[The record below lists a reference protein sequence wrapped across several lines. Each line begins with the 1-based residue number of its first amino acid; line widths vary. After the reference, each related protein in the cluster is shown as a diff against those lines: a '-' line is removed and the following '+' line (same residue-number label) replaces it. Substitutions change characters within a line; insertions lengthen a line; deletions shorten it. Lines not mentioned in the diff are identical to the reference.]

1 MLVWERARQPVLVL
15 RLLHRVARDHEF
27 LSSDLSSVPQQIM
40 RAVRE
45 YNLGLDLRTAAY
57 VCALEKIYQVYLE
70 AGITF
75 S

>member
-1 MLVWERARQPVLVL
+1 MIA
-15 RLLHRVARDHEF
+15 LL
-27 LSSDLSSVPQQIM
+27 LYMQQIM

-57 VCALEKIYQVYLE
+57 VCALEKIYTVYLA

>member
-1 MLVWERARQPVLVL
+1 ME
-15 RLLHRVARDHEF
+15 
-27 LSSDLSSVPQQIM
+27 
-40 RAVRE
+40 AVRD

-57 VCALEKIYQVYLE
+57 VCALEKIYTVYRE

>member
-1 MLVWERARQPVLVL
+1 MERSASVSGVL
-15 RLLHRVARDHEF
+15 LLELHSVMEMTFF
-27 LSSDLSSVPQQIM
+27 LTQQIM

-45 YNLGLDLRTAAY
+45 HNLGLDLRTAAY
-57 VCALEKIYQVYLE
+57 VCALKKIYIVYRE

>member
-1 MLVWERARQPVLVL
+1 MERSASVSGVL
-15 RLLHRVARDHEF
+15 LLELHSVMERTFF
-27 LSSDLSSVPQQIM
+27 LTQQIM

-45 YNLGLDLRTAAY
+45 HNLGLDLRTAAY
-57 VCALEKIYQVYLE
+57 VCALKKIYIVYRE